1 MISKGHS
8 KTAAEK
14 AWLDMVVE
22 FANESTWLAKKYSH
36 VVNRFC
42 KFEIDH
48 ILGAKTKRKINGISE
63 RVGELA
69 IMPIPYGLHNIA
81 SNNPL
86 NRTLSP
92 GHYRGAFGH
101 EKQVWLH
108 MVRAMQDEGYEI
120 PFSEEVI
127 QAIMR

>member
-1 MISKGHS
+1 MISKGHN

-36 VVNRFC
+36 VVDRFC

-69 IMPIPYGLHNIA
+69 IMPIPYGLHNIM
-81 SNNPL
+81 SKSLL
-86 NRTLSP
+86 NRTTNPSA
-92 GHYRGAFGH
+92 YRAVFGH
-101 EKQVWLH
+101 EKLVWLH
-108 MVRAMQDEGYEI
+108 MIRAMQNEGYDI

-127 QAIMR
+127 QAIIN

>member
-1 MISKGHS
+1 MISKNHT

-22 FANESTWLAKKYSH
+22 FTDMSDWLRDKYAH
-36 VVNRFC
+36 VEPDYF

-48 ILGAKTKRKINGISE
+48 ILGAKTKRKIKGVSK

-69 IMPIPYGLHNIA
+69 IMPIPFFLHNIM
-81 SNNPL
+81 SKHPL
-86 NRTLSP
+86 NRTTKP
-92 GHYRGAFGH
+92 AQYREAFGH
-101 EKQVWLH
+101 EKQVWLE
-108 MVRAMQDEGYEI
+108 MIRAMQNEGYEV

-127 QAIMR
+127 QSIIN